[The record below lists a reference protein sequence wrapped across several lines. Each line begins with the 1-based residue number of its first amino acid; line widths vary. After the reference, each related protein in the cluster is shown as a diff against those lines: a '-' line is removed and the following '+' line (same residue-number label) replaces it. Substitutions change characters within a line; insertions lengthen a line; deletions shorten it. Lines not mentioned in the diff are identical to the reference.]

1 MAARVRLAWAAV
13 PHDERASRLLPG
25 LEPLSRDFG
34 KERGAP
40 IDRWYIHRFLWE
52 RRGDVRGR
60 VLEVGDPDYSD
71 YLGEGEISR
80 CDVLH
85 AKPGNPAATLVG
97 DLATGEGIPRDAF
110 DCILLTQTLQLV
122 YDVAGVVRTLHD
134 ALVPGGVALVTVPG
148 ISQISQYDR
157 REWGDHWR
165 FTQDSA
171 RRLFADVFGADRVET
186 VAYGNV
192 LVSAAFL
199 YGLAIEDLD
208 EDELRHRDEDFDF
221 LVCVRAVRGQA
232 QASASRS
239 SRI

>member
-1 MAARVRLAWAAV
+1 VGARVRLAWAAV
-13 PHDERASRLLPG
+13 PASRLLPG

-60 VLEVGDPDYSD
+60 VLEVGDPDY
-71 YLGEGEISR
+71 
-80 CDVLH
+80 
-85 AKPGNPAATLVG
+85 
-97 DLATGEGIPRDAF
+97 
-110 DCILLTQTLQLV
+110 CIVLTQTLQLV
-122 YDVAGVVRTLHD
+122 YEVRDAVRTVHD
-134 ALVPGGVALVTVPG
+134 ALVPGGVALVSVPG
-148 ISQISQYDR
+148 ISQYDR

-165 FTQDSA
+165 FTEDSA

-208 EDELRHRDEDFDF
+208 EDELRHRDQDFDF
-221 LVCVRAVRGQA
+221 LVCVRAVRGQVH
-232 QASASRS
+232 ASASRS